1 MVKKFSKKEKTEN
14 KETNENKSNS
24 NEKDDPLNPN
34 TKAGFNKIF
43 NKSKILKKF
52 TYIISNSKNYSGNQV
67 QQIKNICLNILYYD
81 ENLINSSENNEICSF
96 LK

>member
-24 NEKDDPLNPN
+24 NEKDDPLNPK
-34 TKAGFNKIF
+34 TKAGYNKIF

-81 ENLINSSENNEICSF
+81 ENLII